1 MTLPPVFKL
10 VLVAG
15 ARPNFMKVA
24 PIMAAVGAWNAQSAE
39 ASGSDGALVRFSQTL
54 VHTGQHYDAGL
65 SDVFFEQLGLPEP
78 DYHLGAGSGS
88 HAAQTAHVLE
98 RLEPVLLRERPN
110 LVIVVGDVNSTLA
123 AALCAAKLGIPIAH
137 VEAGLRSGDRTMPEE
152 LNRLLTDQ
160 LADLPFTTE
169 RSAAEN
175 LACEGIDAARVH
187 FVGNTM
193 IDTLERLLPW
203 ARGGE
208 ALQRLSLTARSY
220 GLVTLHRPSNVDDP
234 AQLGALVTALRRIA
248 DKLPLV
254 WPVHPRTRSRLGD
267 LQDAGRSCGEPPP
280 QEDRAP
286 ERRLLLSEPF
296 GYLDF
301 LQLMDGARLVL
312 TDSGGIQ
319 EETTVLGVP
328 CLTLRTSTERPVT
341 VTQGTNR
348 LVDPYDADATV
359 DAAADI
365 LAAPLPRP
373 VHPELWDGH
382 AAERI
387 VAVIAAWASR

>member
-1 MTLPPVFKL
+1 MSDDRVHILL
-10 VLVAG
+10 VCG

-24 PIMAAVGAWNAQSAE
+24 PVMAAVEAWNARGRAP
-39 ASGSDGALVRFSQTL
+39 VRFSHTL

-65 SDVFFEQLGLPEP
+65 SDVFFRQLGLPQP
-78 DYHLGAGSGS
+78 DYHLDVGSGS

-98 RLEPVLLRERPN
+98 RLEPVLLQARPD

-123 AALCAAKLGIPIAH
+123 AALSASKLGIPVAH

-160 LADLPFTTE
+160 LADLLFTTE
-169 RSAAEN
+169 PAANVN
-175 LACEGIDAARVH
+175 LAREGIDAAKVR

-193 IDTLERLLPW
+193 IDTLERLLPQ

-208 ALQRLSLTARSY
+208 ALKRLCLTARTY
-220 GLVTLHRPSNVDDP
+220 GLVTLHRPSNVDD
-234 AQLGALVTALRRIA
+234 AGQLEALVGALRSICAH
-248 DKLPLV
+248 LPLV
-254 WPVHPRTRSRLGD
+254 WPVHPRTRARLEELHEADGE
-267 LQDAGRSCGEPPP
+267 QAGGGEAAGPP
-280 QEDRAP
+280 AP
-286 ERRLLLSEPF
+286 RLLLSEPL

-312 TDSGGIQ
+312 TDSGGVQ
-319 EETTVLGVP
+319 EEATVLGVP

-341 VTQGTNR
+341 VAEGTNR
-348 LVDPYDADATV
+348 LVDPSESAAILGAV
-359 DAAADI
+359 DAV
-365 LAAPLPRP
+365 LAAPMPAAGHR
-373 VHPELWDGH
+373 PELWDGH

-387 VAVIAAWASR
+387 VAVIAGWAASSPA